1 MFNEIQLCKQTTNKY
16 IFYKREKFRAI
27 HFFQG
32 CKNSWRHINSARQN
46 SHTVKTFY
54 LVALRNFFFNFTNRF
69 IKILASTQACFV
81 LAKRSKQ
88 RFISQINSK
97 CIRSSLL
104 PIRNNKEPETFSP
117 KAQKQLSREHD
128 SVIFD
133 GNLTLITR
141 FDYKKQKYTRE
152 SMHILI
158 KMSDKIQITRFKKY
172 NADQFG
178 VFMVSTQVQGNK
190 ANMRTTFI
198 HSRHR
203 LCSWTQK
210 MKIC

>member
-69 IKILASTQACFV
+69 TNRFIKILASTQACFV
-81 LAKRSKQ
+81 LAKRGKQ

-97 CIRSSLL
+97 CLRSSLL

-117 KAQKQLSREHD
+117 KAKNSFQ
-128 SVIFD
+128 
-133 GNLTLITR
+133 
-141 FDYKKQKYTRE
+141 E
-152 SMHILI
+152 SMTVL
-158 KMSDKIQITRFKKY
+158 F
-172 NADQFG
+172 
-178 VFMVSTQVQGNK
+178 STG
-190 ANMRTTFI
+190 I
-198 HSRHR
+198 
-203 LCSWTQK
+203 
-210 MKIC
+210 